1 MAMIVGSKGGSTAE
15 FLIQQMQLG
24 NLDMTPAVV
33 IAPTALAKPLKIAK
47 RLNVPGEF
55 IYENNFETE
64 EEFGFVFDNIL
75 DRHEATVVSL
85 NGALMRIHKST
96 IKKYANRIF
105 NQHGGPL
112 PETKNL
118 SGPRIAATVLDI
130 AKEIPRIDKM
140 PIVVQRVAERID
152 GGEIVEVRWVPIL
165 PGDNPQTLQER
176 GKIYEREAQLSH
188 WQKFLSGEV
197 CEIIVPDFT
206 QEYEKDIVKAARKKA
221 IRQYPRE

>member
-1 MAMIVGSKGGSTAE
+1 MKERMAMIVGSKGGSTAE

-85 NGALMRIHKST
+85 NGALMRIHKYT

-105 NQHGGPL
+105 N
-112 PETKNL
+112 
-118 SGPRIAATVLDI
+118 
-130 AKEIPRIDKM
+130 
-140 PIVVQRVAERID
+140 
-152 GGEIVEVRWVPIL
+152 
-165 PGDNPQTLQER
+165 
-176 GKIYEREAQLSH
+176 
-188 WQKFLSGEV
+188 
-197 CEIIVPDFT
+197 
-206 QEYEKDIVKAARKKA
+206 
-221 IRQYPRE
+221 